1 MVDYQVFISYRRDG
15 GEYLAGRIS
24 DKLRERGFKVFYDVE
39 SMRSGTFNTQLLEAI
54 DVCEDF
60 LLVLPPNGLDR
71 CVDEEDW
78 VRKEIVHALENKKN
92 IIPIMM
98 RGFEFPE
105 NLPEK
110 IEVVKNYE
118 GVRAAS
124 DYFDAVID
132 RIQSLLVSKA
142 GIESLNSQLNVIENF
157 IKAGMYSQAQGIL
170 QQLMISNPSDDNIYF
185 YNAVCLLNGKRP
197 FLLQKNIIEQA
208 LSCLDAA
215 TVINP
220 KAIYYYFI
228 AYIKH
233 DFYSLKFLNVS
244 PDYQEAYKTAVNKGV
259 NESEVQSMFSLLK
272 VQRPSGF

>member
-71 CVDEEDW
+71 CIDEEDW
-78 VRKEIVHALENKKN
+78 VRKEIVHALKCKKN

-98 RGFEFPE
+98 RDFEFPE
-105 NLPEK
+105 NLPKE
-110 IEVVKNYE
+110 IEIVKNYE

-132 RIQSLLVSKA
+132 RIQSLLVSTA
-142 GIESLNSQLNVIENF
+142 GLKNQKSQINVAQSF
-157 IKAGMYSQAQGIL
+157 IKAGMYSQAQSIL
-170 QQLMISNPSDDNIYF
+170 EQLIIENPSDDNIYF
-185 YNAVCLLNGKRP
+185 YLAVCLLGGKRP
-197 FLLQKNIIEQA
+197 FLLQKNVIEQV
-208 LSCLDAA
+208 LSYLEAA
-215 TVINP
+215 VAFSP
-220 KAIYYYFI
+220 KAVYYYFI
-228 AYIKH
+228 AYIKY
-233 DFYSLKFLNVS
+233 DFYSLKFLRIS
-244 PDYQEAYKTAVNKGV
+244 PDYRELYNIAVNHGI
-259 NESEVQSMFSLLK
+259 SEEEKQSLFALLK
-272 VQRPSGF
+272 VQRPEGL

>member
-71 CVDEEDW
+71 CIDEEDW
-78 VRKEIVHALENKKN
+78 VRKEIVHALKCKKN

-98 RGFEFPE
+98 RDFEFPE
-105 NLPEK
+105 NLPKE
-110 IEVVKNYE
+110 IEIVKNYE

-132 RIQSLLVSKA
+132 RIQSLLVSTA
-142 GIESLNSQLNVIENF
+142 GLKNQKSQINVAQSF
-157 IKAGMYSQAQGIL
+157 IKAGMYSQAQSIL
-170 QQLMISNPSDDNIYF
+170 EQLIIENSSDDNIYF
-185 YNAVCLLNGKRP
+185 YLAVCLLGGKRP
-197 FLLQKNIIEQA
+197 FLLQKNVIEQV
-208 LSCLDAA
+208 LSYLEAA
-215 TVINP
+215 VAFSP
-220 KAIYYYFI
+220 KAVYYYFI
-228 AYIKH
+228 AYIKY
-233 DFYSLKFLNVS
+233 DFYSLKFLRIS
-244 PDYQEAYKTAVNKGV
+244 PDYRELYNIAVNHGI
-259 NESEVQSMFSLLK
+259 SEEEKQSLFALLK
-272 VQRPSGF
+272 VQRPEGL